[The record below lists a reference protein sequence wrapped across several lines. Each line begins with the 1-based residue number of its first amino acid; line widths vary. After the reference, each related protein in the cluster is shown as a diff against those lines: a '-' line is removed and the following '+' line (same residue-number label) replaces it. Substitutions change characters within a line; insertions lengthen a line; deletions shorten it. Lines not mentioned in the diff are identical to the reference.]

1 MTAVQTVWLICL
13 LVGGYLLGSLS
24 PASLIAWR
32 LGADLRTSGSGN
44 PGATNAGRVLGPRW
58 GVVVGVLD
66 VLKGVLPCVLALAA
80 LGRPWAYAVGL
91 ATVLGHVSS
100 PFLKGRGGKGV
111 ATSLGCLMALA
122 WWWLGAV
129 VVVFL
134 GVLALTRWVGGASA
148 AAALALV
155 PACLLLEPAPGTP
168 ADRWTR
174 LFGCALV
181 VIVLFRHRTNL
192 VARVRRLD
200 PR

>member
-1 MTAVQTVWLICL
+1 MTTRQLAL
-13 LVGGYLLGSLS
+13 LLALVVGGYLLGSIS
-24 PASLIAWR
+24 PAAVLAR
-32 LGADLRTSGSGN
+32 RFGADLRGTGSGN

-66 VLKGVLPCVLALAA
+66 VLKGLLPSLAA
-80 LGRPWAYAVGL
+80 VALVGRPGAYAVAL

-111 ATSLGCLMALA
+111 ATSLGALLALA

-134 GVLALTRWVGGASA
+134 GVLAVTRWVGGAST
-148 AAALALV
+148 AAALALLPV
-155 PACLLLEPAPGTP
+155 CLLLSPAPGVA
-168 ADRWTR
+168 ADLWSR

-181 VIVLFRHRTNL
+181 VIVLARHRTNL
-192 VARVRRLD
+192 LLRVRQLR
-200 PR
+200 R

>member
-1 MTAVQTVWLICL
+1 MTTRQLVL
-13 LVGGYLLGSLS
+13 LLALVVGGYLLGSIS
-24 PASLIAWR
+24 PAAVLAR
-32 LGADLRTSGSGN
+32 RFGADLRGTGSGN

-66 VLKGVLPCVLALAA
+66 VLKGLLPSLAA
-80 LGRPWAYAVGL
+80 IALVGRPGAYAVAL

-111 ATSLGCLMALA
+111 ATSLGALLALA

-134 GVLALTRWVGGASA
+134 GVLAVTRWVGGAST
-148 AAALALV
+148 AAALALLPV
-155 PACLLLEPAPGTP
+155 CLLLPPAPGVA
-168 ADRWTR
+168 ADLWSR

-181 VIVLFRHRTNL
+181 VIVLARHRTNL
-192 VARVRRLD
+192 LLRVRQLR
-200 PR
+200 R